1 MPGIPGR
8 AESEGGKSGHRLIWG
23 GECLSTLARDGA
35 WLDGT
40 PESSPE

>member
-23 GECLSTLARDGA
+23 GEMPKYSGEGWGLAGWD
-35 WLDGT
+35 T
-40 PESSPE
+40 